1 LPADME
7 EDKVADVEKKLNEYK
22 HRVAQKTPAAD
33 AKP

>member
-1 LPADME
+1 LE
-7 EDKVADVEKKLNEYK
+7 EDKVAELEKKVTQNK